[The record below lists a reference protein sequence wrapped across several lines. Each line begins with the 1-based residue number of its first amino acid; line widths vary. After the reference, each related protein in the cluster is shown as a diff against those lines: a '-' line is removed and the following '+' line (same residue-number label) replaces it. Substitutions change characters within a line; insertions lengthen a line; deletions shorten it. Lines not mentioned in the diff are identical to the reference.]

1 MNKTNQDTAAGDLL
15 REIRSILDQGPDL
28 PGTERILSLLGCP
41 RVSESLLAGLCIYSD
56 YLPKATEH
64 PFSPGQRYLHFL
76 WDAFDRSLLS
86 LSMPVA
92 FPFRRMLAERLFA
105 RCGNN
110 FIAEGDIRFN
120 FGQLLSVGND
130 VFFNRGSFIDTKGG
144 VTIGDAVG
152 IGEFVR
158 IFTHAHSES
167 IHSVRTY
174 SPVTIKEYAKI
185 FSGAMILPGVTIG
198 RQAIVA
204 GGAVVTTDVP
214 ENSVVA
220 GVPARVIRERRT
232 EGRTGADL
240 DHVWLHKGAF
250 QDE

>member
-1 MNKTNQDTAAGDLL
+1 MNKPNPDKAQGDL
-15 REIRSILDQGPDL
+15 IRNIRLILDQGPDL
-28 PGTERILSLLGCP
+28 HGTERILSLLGCP
-41 RVSESLLAGLCIYSD
+41 AIEESFLAGLRIYSD
-56 YLPKATEH
+56 FLPRAADH
-64 PFSPGQRYLHFL
+64 PFSPRQRYLHVL
-76 WDAFDRSLLS
+76 WDAFDRSLFS

-92 FPFRRMLAERLFA
+92 FPFRRMVAKRLFR
-105 RCGNN
+105 RCGKN
-110 FIAEGDIRFN
+110 FISEGEVRFN
-120 FGQLLSVGND
+120 FGQFLSVGDD

-158 IFTHAHSES
+158 IFTHVHSES

-174 SPVTIKEYAKI
+174 SPVTIMEYAKV

-214 ENSVVA
+214 DNSVVA
-220 GVPARVIRERRT
+220 GAPARVIRERRT
-232 EGRTGADL
+232 EGRTGTDL
-240 DHVWLHKGAF
+240 DHVWLHGGAF

>member
-1 MNKTNQDTAAGDLL
+1 MNKPKLDRVPGDL
-15 REIRSILDQGPDL
+15 IRKIQLILEQGPDL
-28 PGTERILSLLGCP
+28 DGTEKILSLLGCP
-41 RVSESLLAGLCIYSD
+41 PIDEQFLAGLRIYSD
-56 YLPKATEH
+56 FLPRAADY
-64 PFSPGQRYLHFL
+64 PFSPEQRYLHVL
-76 WDAFDRSLLS
+76 WDAFDRSLFS
-86 LSMPVA
+86 LSMTVA
-92 FPFRRMLAERLFA
+92 FPLRRMIAKRLF
-105 RCGNN
+105 RHCGKN
-110 FIAEGDIRFN
+110 FTSEGEVRFN
-120 FGQLLSVGND
+120 FGQFLSVGDD

-158 IFTHAHSES
+158 IFTHTHSES
-167 IHSVRTY
+167 LHSVRTY

-240 DHVWLHKGAF
+240 DHVWLHRGAF